1 MEVTFTIN
9 SEFAARC
16 ILSPFLVMN
25 ILSNHSFYLG
35 CILFQYEYEN
45 CTERKTARYSIV
57 LITIVLCQ
65 SILLEKCV

>member
-9 SEFAARC
+9 SEFVARC
-16 ILSPFLVMN
+16 ILSPFFVIN

-35 CILFQYEYEN
+35 CILFQYEN

-57 LITIVLCQ
+57 LIVIVLCQ
-65 SILLEKCV
+65 SILLEKCL